1 MDVEEQ
7 VFPCWEKAGC
17 QSASN
22 RRAAPALV
30 PVANAL
36 GADPKPFSMGCS
48 RPAPRSAEGLKWK
61 QVSELLF

>member
-30 PVANAL
+30 PVATAL
-36 GADPKPFSMGCS
+36 GADPKPFSMACS
-48 RPAPRSAEGLKWK
+48 RPAPRAADG
-61 QVSELLF
+61 